1 MNLRRYLLRK
11 VAYVV
16 ITVFL
21 IASLNWFIFQIL
33 PGCPTRI
40 IAPRGGGTSGESECQ
55 DPAAYCSQ
63 LSNVIDQGL
72 RCQLI
77 RDWGLDRPP
86 TERYVVYFANLLQ
99 GDWGTS
105 ITYRPGTPV
114 LDVILPR
121 LLPTIGWVSLAT
133 AITMWF
139 GLLLGRIS
147 GWRRGRP
154 SDLAITL
161 GGLVGYS
168 MPTFW
173 ISLVLLFFFSVYIG
187 VFPVRGDSSTN
198 IRDLD
203 FLGQLADRLYHLT
216 LPILTFVISNFA
228 IFTLTLRNSLTD
240 VLTEDFMLTARAK
253 GLTDREQ
260 LRWHALPN
268 ARLPVVTVGAFY
280 FGWVLSGAILIEI
293 VFSLP
298 GIGRLEWDAVLNLDF
313 PLMSGIFLLATLGV
327 VVANAAA
334 DILYVVLDPR
344 VREA

>member
-1 MNLRRYLLRK
+1 
-11 VAYVV
+11 V
-16 ITVFL
+16 
-21 IASLNWFIFQIL
+21 
-33 PGCPTRI
+33 
-40 IAPRGGGTSGESECQ
+40 ESECR
-55 DPAAYCSQ
+55 DPAEYCSQ
-63 LSNVIDQGL
+63 QSNQIDLGL

-77 RDWGLDRPP
+77 REWGLDKSEA
-86 TERYVVYFANLLQ
+86 ERYVTYFANLLQ
-99 GDWGTS
+99 GNWGTS

-114 LDVILPR
+114 LDVIFPR
-121 LLPTIGWVSLAT
+121 LLPTVAWVGLAT
-133 AITMWF
+133 AITMWL
-139 GLLLGRIS
+139 GVILGRVS

-173 ISLVLLFFFSVYIG
+173 ISLVLLFVFSVYLGI
-187 VFPVRGDSSTN
+187 FPVRGDSSTN
-198 IRDLD
+198 IRNLD
-203 FLGQLADRLYHLT
+203 FFGQIVDRLYHLA

-293 VFSLP
+293 VFSMP

-327 VVANAAA
+327 VIANAVA
-334 DILYVVLDPR
+334 DVLYVVLDPR